1 MIVGLEQKNLTFYSV
16 WVDKTSQV
24 SSLGF
29 VPVSSLVDYG
39 RRVAVIVA
47 AALLLIMGENGW
59 ASANVHNGGW
69 GSTESKWSL
78 LHQLGSHG
86 EGRVPRP
93 PVQAD
98 SLGASGPYGHNT
110 LTGLYFA
117 LYSFNQSTGHILS
130 PSTHEFVFLFQKF
143 VFIKMHLQL
152 FSAALFPHRAFQLP
166 TLNDDTWRNIH
177 ISEERVCL
185 LSSPHSRDHGWMF
198 KPDSTFWDKTLIR
211 ATQYWTKRISEI
223 VVAVFEWDRWSW
235 RLKSI

>member
-93 PVQAD
+93 PVQPD

-110 LTGLYFA
+110 LTGLYFT
-117 LYSFNQSTGHILS
+117 LDSFNQSTGNILS

-152 FSAALFPHRAFQLP
+152 FSAALLLLVFSHTEPFSSQHWMMTRGGTFVFHRSASACCPLLTAETMVACLNP
-166 TLNDDTWRNIH
+166 TPRFEIKPSLEPPNIGQK
-177 ISEERVCL
+177 E
-185 LSSPHSRDHGWMF
+185 
-198 KPDSTFWDKTLIR
+198 
-211 ATQYWTKRISEI
+211 
-223 VVAVFEWDRWSW
+223 
-235 RLKSI
+235 

>member
-1 MIVGLEQKNLTFYSV
+1 MIVGLEQKNFTFYSV
-16 WVDKTSQV
+16 WVNKTSQV
-24 SSLGF
+24 SLLGF

-39 RRVAVIVA
+39 RRMAVIVA

-110 LTGLYFA
+110 LTGLYFT
-117 LYSFNQSTGHILS
+117 LCSFNQSTGHILS
-130 PSTHEFVFLFQKF
+130 PSTHEFLFLFQKF
-143 VFIKMHLQL
+143 VFIKMI
-152 FSAALFPHRAFQLP
+152 FPHSLLAP
-166 TLNDDTWRNIH
+166 NTEWWDV
-177 ISEERVCL
+177 EEHSYFTGARLLAV
-185 LSSPHSRDHGWMF
+185 LSSQQRPWLD
-198 KPDSTFWDKTLIR
+198 
-211 ATQYWTKRISEI
+211 
-223 VVAVFEWDRWSW
+223 V
-235 RLKSI
+235 